1 MIKGICYRVADWIC
15 RLCNMDFESD
25 VVSEDWRSTVT
36 VPLYNGKGERTECKN
51 YKGII
56 IIIIIKQ

>member
-1 MIKGICYRVADWIC
+1 
-15 RLCNMDFESD
+15 MDFESD